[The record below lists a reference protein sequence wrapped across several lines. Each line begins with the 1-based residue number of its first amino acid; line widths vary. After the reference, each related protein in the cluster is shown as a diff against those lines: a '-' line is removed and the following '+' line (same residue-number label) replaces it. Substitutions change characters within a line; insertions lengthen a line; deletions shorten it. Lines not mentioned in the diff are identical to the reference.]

1 MFMDILIFIGIA
13 LAGFTLFVL
22 PIFLISD
29 HLGMY
34 YGTPISV
41 LIYVAGLTVGVL
53 YWKPLGLITIGVMWT
68 AALLPI
74 IIGWLINMRDKAKDN
89 QT

>member
-1 MFMDILIFIGIA
+1 MFLDILIFIGYA
-13 LAGFTLFVL
+13 LLGFAMFLI

-34 YGTPISV
+34 FGTPIIAM
-41 LIYVAGLTVGVL
+41 IYVAGLTVGVI
-53 YWKPLGLITIGVMWT
+53 YWKPFGLITIGVMWS

-74 IIGWLINMRDKAKDN
+74 IIGWLINMRDERKDN

>member
-1 MFMDILIFIGIA
+1 MFLDILIFIGYA
-13 LAGFTLFVL
+13 LLGFAMFLI

-34 YGTPISV
+34 FGTPIIAM
-41 LIYVAGLTVGVL
+41 IYVAGLTVGVI
-53 YWKPLGLITIGVMWT
+53 YWKPFGLITIGVMWS

-74 IIGWLINMRDKAKDN
+74 IIGWLINMRDERKNN

>member
-1 MFMDILIFIGIA
+1 MFLDILIFIGYA
-13 LAGFTLFVL
+13 LLGFAMFLI

-34 YGTPISV
+34 FGTPIIAM
-41 LIYVAGLTVGVL
+41 IYVAGLTVGVI
-53 YWKPLGLITIGVMWT
+53 YWKPLGLITVGVMWS

-74 IIGWLINMRDKAKDN
+74 IIGWLINMWDERKNN